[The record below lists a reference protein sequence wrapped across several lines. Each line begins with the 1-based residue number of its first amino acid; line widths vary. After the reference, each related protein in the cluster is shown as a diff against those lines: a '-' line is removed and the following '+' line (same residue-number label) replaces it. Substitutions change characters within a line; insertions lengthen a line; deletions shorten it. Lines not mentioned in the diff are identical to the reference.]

1 MLDIPKKRHKH
12 FDLTPLVDIVFNLL
26 LFFILSY
33 QISEYNRIEVSLP
46 ESNIVSSKENFLNI
60 YIKSDNEIYLEKE
73 KVSLENLEKKLFVVD
88 KKKSINI
95 NSDKKVSVEIL
106 VKVIEKIKESGFE
119 KFNIITKY
127 KK

>member
-1 MLDIPKKRHKH
+1 MLNIPKRRHKH

-73 KVSLENLEKKLFVVD
+73 KVSLENLEKKLFGVD

>member
-1 MLDIPKKRHKH
+1 MLDIPKRRHKH

-33 QISEYNRIEVSLP
+33 QISEYNRIEVLLP

-60 YIKSDNEIYLEKE
+60 YIKSDNEIYLERE
-73 KVSLENLEKKLFVVD
+73 KVSLENLVERLSGLD

-95 NSDKKVSVEIL
+95 NSDKTVSVEIL

>member
-1 MLDIPKKRHKH
+1 MLDIPKRRHKH

-46 ESNIVSSKENFLNI
+46 QSNIVSSKENFLNI

-73 KVSLENLEKKLFVVD
+73 KVSLENLEKKLFGVD

-95 NSDKKVSVEIL
+95 NSDKKVTVEIL
-106 VKVIEKIKESGFE
+106 LKVIEIIK
-119 KFNIITKY
+119 
-127 KK
+127 

>member
-1 MLDIPKKRHKH
+1 MLNIPKRRHKH

-33 QISEYNRIEVSLP
+33 QISEYNRIEVLLP

-73 KVSLENLEKKLFVVD
+73 KVSLENLGERLSGLD

>member
-1 MLDIPKKRHKH
+1 MLDIPKRRHKH

-33 QISEYNRIEVSLP
+33 QISEYNRIEVLLP

-73 KVSLENLEKKLFVVD
+73 KVSLENLEKKLFGVD

>member
-1 MLDIPKKRHKH
+1 MLDIPKRRHKH

-73 KVSLENLEKKLFVVD
+73 KVSLENLEKKLFGVD

>member
-1 MLDIPKKRHKH
+1 MLDIPKRRHKH
-12 FDLTPLVDIVFNLL
+12 FDLTPLVDMVFNLL

-73 KVSLENLEKKLFVVD
+73 KVSLENLEKKLFGVD

>member
-33 QISEYNRIEVSLP
+33 QISEYNRIEVLLP

>member
-1 MLDIPKKRHKH
+1 MLDIPKRRHKH

-73 KVSLENLEKKLFVVD
+73 KVSLESLEKKLFGVD

-95 NSDKKVSVEIL
+95 NSDKKVSVEVL

>member
-1 MLDIPKKRHKH
+1 MLDIPKRRHKH

-33 QISEYNRIEVSLP
+33 QISEYNRIEVLLP

-73 KVSLENLEKKLFVVD
+73 KVSLENLEKKLFGVD

-119 KFNIITKY
+119 KFNIITEY

>member
-73 KVSLENLEKKLFVVD
+73 KVSLENLGKRLSGLD

>member
-46 ESNIVSSKENFLNI
+46 ESNIVSSKENFLR
-60 YIKSDNEIYLEKE
+60 
-73 KVSLENLEKKLFVVD
+73 
-88 KKKSINI
+88 
-95 NSDKKVSVEIL
+95 
-106 VKVIEKIKESGFE
+106 
-119 KFNIITKY
+119 
-127 KK
+127 